1 MALMRNYPN
10 ILFSNDYIY
19 KKLPL
24 VMKMS
29 KLSRLVECKIFV
41 ERYDLRLNLKLNS
54 NNLVITNFK
63 RKNQIVFIPNE
74 KMFARAVAAK
84 EYLILG
90 LLLELLRTAD
100 TWSGVHC
107 DLSLLGLGL
116 SERTWVDFMLVRK
129 FHLGEAAPT
138 GKNVECDFP
147 DYQYSELPDDGFF
160 CSLKKVVAC

>member
-1 MALMRNYPN
+1 M
-10 ILFSNDYIY
+10 Y
-19 KKLPL
+19 KKLLL

-29 KLSRLVECKIFV
+29 KLSRLVACKIFV

-116 SERTWVDFMLVRK
+116 SERTWVDFMLTRK
-129 FHLGEAAPT
+129 FHLGEVPA
-138 GKNVECDFP
+138 GKNVGCDFP
-147 DYQYSELPDDGFF
+147 NYHYSELPEDGFF
-160 CSLKKVVAC
+160 CGLKKVVAC